1 MTKIIVHCHNPDNLV
16 FIARAARYCIEANL
30 SEGDWKV
37 LTYGEGQLEHPVYIS
52 AIKRKSCITVYDQK
66 G

>member
-1 MTKIIVHCHNPDNLV
+1 MTKIIVHCHNPDNLA
-16 FIARAARYCIEANL
+16 FIARAAKYCIEANL

-37 LTYGEGQLEHPVYIS
+37 LTYGEGQLPQPIYIS